1 MHLYCCGIS
10 PRASNQFDVMRSP
23 VSYPSIRLLASP
35 DWEDY
40 ELLDSGEGAKL
51 ERYGPYTFVRPEVQ
65 AIWSRAL
72 PAARWEAAH
81 AVFVPTGEE
90 SGGRWQFK
98 KAMPHNWP
106 MQYKGLKFQA
116 QASQSRHMGVFPEQ
130 AAHWDWI
137 ANRIHSTKRSLSI
150 LNLFGYTGLATLA
163 AAQAGAQVTHVD
175 ASKRAISMARDNL
188 AFSGLSD
195 RPVRWLVDDVEKFVR
210 RDVRRGAQYDGIILD
225 PPKFGRGPS
234 GQVWEFFTSLPGLL
248 QDCQKLLSPQ
258 PMFIV
263 LTAYAIRASALSIFY
278 PLAELTD
285 GLGGHLETGEL
296 VLEER
301 SAGRVLSMAIFAR
314 WAAGPASNP

>member
-1 MHLYCCGIS
+1 VSHPGHLSITT
-10 PRASNQFDVMRSP
+10 
-23 VSYPSIRLLASP
+23 PSIRLLASP
-35 DWEDY
+35 DWDDY

-90 SGGRWQFK
+90 SGGRWQFYK
-98 KAMPHNWP
+98 TIPHNWQ

-137 ANRIHSTKRSLSI
+137 ANRIQSAHRPLSI

-175 ASKRAISMARDNL
+175 ASKKAISMARENL
-188 AFSGLSD
+188 ALSGLGD

-210 RDVRRGAQYDGIILD
+210 RDVRRGAQYDAIVLD

-234 GQVWEFFTSLPGLL
+234 GQVWEFFGSLPGLL
-248 QDCQKLLSPQ
+248 QDCRKLLSPR
-258 PMFIV
+258 PVFIV
-263 LTAYAIRASALSIFY
+263 LTAYAIRASALSIYY
-278 PLAELTD
+278 PLAELVN
-285 GLGGHLETGEL
+285 GLGGQLETGEL
-296 VLEER
+296 ILEER
-301 SAGRVLSMAIFAR
+301 SAGRLLSMAIFAR
-314 WAAGPASNP
+314 WWADNAKP